1 MRIKQST
8 PSSRS
13 NKMDKNKGRSSIITS
28 RRALLS
34 KLGLAAIALPTMAA
48 DPLQLFA
55 IPLKNRKKSKSLY
68 RFAVGMFMQES
79 STFCPEV
86 SRLER
91 FQNDVLVLGDDVLP
105 TAKRS
110 ISYLGGIIKA
120 ATNLGIE
127 VIPTVAASASPYGVV
142 EKNAYEYITGELYD
156 RLRNAGQLDGIVF
169 VFHGAM
175 VSETTMDPEGEIIA
189 TMRSIVGPDVPI
201 CCTFDFHCK
210 VSQRMIDNADAFFY
224 NNENPHVDSFDR
236 GVEAT
241 EACLRIASGEIE
253 PVMVFK
259 KPGMMVPTLNVRP
272 PTSGPLVEIFNRA
285 FEMEKDPRV
294 ININIGAGF
303 PWCDVPDAGMNVVPV
318 VHKDRQLAEDL
329 AGELSERIWQV
340 RHEFIPSTLVP
351 LEEAVGHAI
360 AAKDGPVVLVD
371 VSDNPG
377 DGTTMDSNTILRE
390 LYRQNARNA
399 AIAAIRQPDAV
410 RKCIE
415 AGVGADVTL
424 DLGCTYRVIGEPINM
439 TARVKTLSDGIFF
452 RTSPTTGAGDAN
464 FGRTAVIE
472 KDGIEIIIT
481 ERTGPTNFPQIFLR
495 NGINPSDKK
504 ILVIKT
510 FKMYSAP
517 HFKSVAREMI
527 EVDAPGQ
534 ASPNL
539 TRFTWKHIPRPMY
552 PIDDI

>member
-1 MRIKQST
+1 MRTKQTT
-8 PSSRS
+8 PTSHSS
-13 NKMDKNKGRSSIITS
+13 NKDNHKRGKSILTS
-28 RRALLS
+28 RRTLLS
-34 KLGLAAIALPTMAA
+34 NLGLAAIAVPTIAA
-48 DPLQLFA
+48 NPLQLLA
-55 IPLKNRKKSKSLY
+55 VPHKGKQSKRSY

-86 SRLER
+86 SSLER
-91 FQNDVLVLGDDVLP
+91 FRNNVLTFGDDVLP
-105 TAKRS
+105 VAKTS
-110 ISYLGGIIKA
+110 ISYLGGVMQA
-120 ATNLGIE
+120 AAKHGIE
-127 VIPTVAASASPYGVV
+127 VFPTVAASASPYGVV
-142 EKNAYEYITGELYD
+142 EKGAYEQITSGLYE
-156 RLRNAGQLDGIVF
+156 RLESAGQLDGIVF

-189 TMRSIVGPDVPI
+189 AMRSIVGPDVPI

-236 GVEAT
+236 GIEAA

-303 PWCDVPDAGMNVVPV
+303 PWCDVPDAGVNVVPV
-318 VHKDRQLAEDL
+318 VHKDRQLAEDI
-329 AGELSERIWQV
+329 AAELSERIWQV
-340 RHEFIPSTLVP
+340 RHEFIPTSLVP
-351 LEEAVGHAI
+351 LEEAVERAVS
-360 AAKDGPVVLVD
+360 AKEGPVVLVD
-371 VSDNPG
+371 VADNPG
-377 DGTTMDSNTILRE
+377 DGTTMDSNSILRE
-390 LYRQNARNA
+390 LYKQNAKNA

-410 RKCIE
+410 RKCLQ

-424 DLGCTYRVIGEPINM
+424 ELGCVHRVIGEPITM
-439 TARVKTLSDGIFF
+439 TARVKTLSDGIFY
-452 RTSPTTGAGDAN
+452 RASPTAGEGYAN
-464 FGRTAVIE
+464 FGKTAVIE
-472 KDGIEIIIT
+472 NEGIEVIIT
-481 ERTGPTNFPQIFLR
+481 ERTGPSNFPQIFLR
-495 NGINPSDKK
+495 NGIDPTKKK

-510 FKMYSAP
+510 FKMYSEP
-517 HFKSVAREMI
+517 HFRSIAREMI

-534 ASPNL
+534 ATPNL
-539 TRFTWKHIPRPMY
+539 TRLTWKHIPRPMF
-552 PIDDI
+552 PIDDV